1 MTRDT
6 LRVMARKRWPV
17 VLCDTGAHG
26 EIGYPYIREIKV
38 IYASGD
44 ELSRGFPVERL
55 AVVLADRSGHSF
67 TEVKA
72 SQIRLPTLD
81 EAAPLLTH
89 IRPWGLEEQI
99 AFEAELKR
107 LRAKEE
113 EAT

>member
-17 VLCDTGAHG
+17 VLCETGAHG
-26 EIGYPYIREIKV
+26 EIAYPYIREIKV

-67 TEVKA
+67 TEVQAK
-72 SQIRLPTLD
+72 QLRLPTDD
-81 EAAPLLTH
+81 EAVVYALPGTD
-89 IRPWGLEEQI
+89 QKNMT
-99 AFEAELKR
+99 AELKR
-107 LRAKEE
+107 LREKEE
-113 EAT
+113 EAL

>member
-17 VLCDTGAHG
+17 VLTETGAHG

-44 ELSRGFPVERL
+44 EISRGYPLERL

-67 TEVKA
+67 TEVQA
-72 SQIRLPTLD
+72 AQLRIPTDD
-81 EAAPLLTH
+81 EAAVYALPGTD
-89 IRPWGLEEQI
+89 RKNMM
-99 AFEAELKR
+99 AELAR
-107 LRAKEE
+107 LREMEE
-113 EAT
+113 MS

>member
-6 LRVMARKRWPV
+6 LRTMARKRWPV
-17 VLCDTGAHG
+17 VLTETGAHG

-67 TEVKA
+67 TEV
-72 SQIRLPTLD
+72 QGNQLRLPTDD
-81 EAAPLLTH
+81 EAAVYALPGTD
-89 IRPWGLEEQI
+89 RKNMT
-99 AFEAELKR
+99 AELAG
-107 LRAKEE
+107 LREKEE
-113 EAT
+113 AAL

>member
-6 LRVMARKRWPV
+6 LRIMARNRWPV
-17 VLCDTGAHG
+17 VQTETGAHG

-44 ELSRGFPVERL
+44 ELSRGYPPERL

-67 TEVKA
+67 TEVQA
-72 SQIRLPTLD
+72 RQLRLPTLD

-89 IRPWGLEEQI
+89 IRPWGMEEQRD
-99 AFEAELKR
+99 FEAELAR
-107 LRAKEE
+107 LREYE
-113 EAT
+113 EAHR